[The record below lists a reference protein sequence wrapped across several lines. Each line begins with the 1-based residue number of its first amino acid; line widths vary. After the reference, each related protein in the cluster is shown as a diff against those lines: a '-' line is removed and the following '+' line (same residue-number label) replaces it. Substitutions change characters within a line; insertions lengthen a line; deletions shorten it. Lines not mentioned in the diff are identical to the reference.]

1 MGKKLAAG
9 KKNLVKNL
17 NPQDKIEETNEEEL
31 DDQDVF
37 KLAKERQ
44 LGVNKKLGAG
54 LQDRFKNR
62 KPKK

>member
-17 NPQDKIEETNEEEL
+17 NPQDRIEEANEEEL

-54 LQDRFKNR
+54 L
-62 KPKK
+62 